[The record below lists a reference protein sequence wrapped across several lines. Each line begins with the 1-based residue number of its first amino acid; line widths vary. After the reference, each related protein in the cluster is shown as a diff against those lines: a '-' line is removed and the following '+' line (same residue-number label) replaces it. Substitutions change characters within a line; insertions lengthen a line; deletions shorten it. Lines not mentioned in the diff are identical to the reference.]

1 MKTEKVIDVV
11 FEHLPDN
18 ILIQK
23 YETKLIKNYIIK
35 YKAKRSYKM
44 VEKINKELI
53 THYGK
58 SIYSKNYKRVITKL
72 ANGKFNVTTYY
83 KENGI
88 NKTVVSKIDFN
99 EKQIEKLIEGYLQEF
114 NCKKTLE
121 FN

>member
-1 MKTEKVIDVV
+1 
-11 FEHLPDN
+11 
-18 ILIQK
+18 
-23 YETKLIKNYIIK
+23 
-35 YKAKRSYKM
+35 M
-44 VEKINKELI
+44 VEKFNKELI
-53 THYGK
+53 IHYGK

-72 ANGKFNVTTYY
+72 TNGKFIVTTYY

-88 NKTVVSKIDFN
+88 NKPFVSKIEFN

>member
-1 MKTEKVIDVV
+1 
-11 FEHLPDN
+11 
-18 ILIQK
+18 
-23 YETKLIKNYIIK
+23 
-35 YKAKRSYKM
+35 M
-44 VEKINKELI
+44 VEKFNKELI
-53 THYGK
+53 IYYGK
-58 SIYSKNYKRVITKL
+58 SIYSKKYKRVITKL

-99 EKQIEKLIEGYLQEF
+99 EKQIEKLIEGYLQQF

>member
-1 MKTEKVIDVV
+1 
-11 FEHLPDN
+11 
-18 ILIQK
+18 
-23 YETKLIKNYIIK
+23 
-35 YKAKRSYKM
+35 M
-44 VEKINKELI
+44 VEKFNKELI
-53 THYGK
+53 IHYGK

-72 ANGKFNVTTYY
+72 ANGKFNVITYY